1 MLDYDEINKRMEEEI
16 EKSLEKKKQ
25 SKTGLFLKILAI
37 PFILYMIFFV
47 VVSMVLI
54 FGSYHGN

>member
-1 MLDYDEINKRMEEEI
+1 MHDYDEINKRMDEKI
-16 EKSLEKKKQ
+16 EKNPEKKKQ
-25 SKTGLFLKILAI
+25 SKIGLFLKILAV

-47 VVSMVLI
+47 VVSIVLI